1 METPNNWIQVLGAPF
16 PVALFVREG
25 NDLHLVTMSHE
36 ASEMLGCPGEKM
48 ELVKGTKWMSYL
60 HPDDIKE
67 LLTFIPKLAELGR
80 LPFAARTR
88 KIGKRYYETV
98 SGYLKQSKIETQN
111 SEAYLMF
118 FYTKDD
124 IDFLDHQS
132 WSHANT
138 GERLIVQDVI
148 DAVNVPIFWKDANR
162 KYLGA
167 NKAFL
172 DTFGF
177 KDEDEVIGRTNA
189 TLGIGNG
196 KTDGAEIEKGVLAG
210 DTIRTS
216 TDVIVKGNHRVILL
230 SERPIIKG
238 NKTIGLTGNFTDI
251 TDEVARTQELE
262 HLANRDELT
271 GTHNRR
277 SFFKWLRERQKEYVD
292 GGDDFAVIMMDLDD
306 FKEINDNH
314 GHEVGDRV
322 LVEFTRRVKA
332 SRDHGEHLFRL
343 GGDEF
348 VTIKE
353 HATAENAQECLERTR
368 AAIEK
373 MMEINGIELNLGVS
387 MGVALYSDNLDT
399 DILMRQADVSMYAN
413 KKARKVNR

>member
-1 METPNNWIQVLGAPF
+1 MVVNECLRTVTGRRIDLSRTVLDACQSVLLRAYPQASVRRSGHARNLRTGQNPVIANNTLRAGTIPDST
-16 PVALFVREG
+16 VASL
-25 NDLHLVTMSHE
+25 
-36 ASEMLGCPGEKM
+36 
-48 ELVKGTKWMSYL
+48 SYC
-60 HPDDIKE
+60 
-67 LLTFIPKLAELGR
+67 G
-80 LPFAARTR
+80 
-88 KIGKRYYETV
+88 
-98 SGYLKQSKIETQN
+98 
-111 SEAYLMF
+111 
-118 FYTKDD
+118 
-124 IDFLDHQS
+124 
-132 WSHANT
+132 
-138 GERLIVQDVI
+138 
-148 DAVNVPIFWKDANR
+148 
-162 KYLGA
+162 
-167 NKAFL
+167 
-172 DTFGF
+172 
-177 KDEDEVIGRTNA
+177 
-189 TLGIGNG
+189 
-196 KTDGAEIEKGVLAG
+196 
-210 DTIRTS
+210 
-216 TDVIVKGNHRVILL
+216 
-230 SERPIIKG
+230 
-238 NKTIGLTGNFTDI
+238 DI

-387 MGVALYSDNLDT
+387 MGVALYSDSLDT
-399 DILMRQADVSMYAN
+399 DLLMRQADVSMYAN

>member
-1 METPNNWIQVLGAPF
+1 METPDKWMQVLEAPF

-25 NDLHLVTMSHE
+25 DDLHLVTMSEE
-36 ASEMLGCPGEKM
+36 ASVMLGCDGDKM

-80 LPFAARTR
+80 LRFAARV
-88 KIGKRYYETV
+88 KMIGKRSYETIY
-98 SGYLKQSKIETQN
+98 GYLKHCKKWEQIID
-111 SEAYLMF
+111 AYLML
-118 FYTKDD
+118 FYTQED

-132 WSHANT
+132 WSHANK

-148 DAVNVPIFWKDANR
+148 DAINIPIFWKNTSL

-172 DTFGF
+172 DIFDF
-177 KDEDEVIGRTNA
+177 KGEDEIVGRTNS
-189 TLGIGNG
+189 TLGIGSL
-196 KTDGAEIEKGVLAG
+196 KTDGAETEKGVLAG
-210 DTIRTS
+210 NSIRS
-216 TDVIVKGNHRVILL
+216 TAEILVRGENRVILL
-230 SERPIIKG
+230 SERPIVKSG
-238 NKTIGLTGNFTDI
+238 KTIGLTGNFTDI

-332 SRDHGEHLFRL
+332 SREHGEHLFRL

-387 MGVALYSDNLDT
+387 MGVALYSDSLDT
-399 DILMRQADVSMYAN
+399 DLLMRQADVSMYAN

>member
-1 METPNNWIQVLGAPF
+1 MNLILASSGGFLAGGILVTIFLLFILFIVLIGIAARYKKCPSDQVLVIFGK
-16 PVALFVREG
+16 
-25 NDLHLVTMSHE
+25 T
-36 ASEMLGCPGEKM
+36 
-48 ELVKGTKWMSYL
+48 KGDK
-60 HPDDIKE
+60 
-67 LLTFIPKLAELGR
+67 
-80 LPFAARTR
+80 AARCIHGGAAFIWPVIQDYGFLSLR
-88 KIGKRYYETV
+88 P
-98 SGYLKQSKIETQN
+98 LQIEVNLTNALCMQN
-111 SEAYLMF
+111 
-118 FYTKDD
+118 
-124 IDFLDHQS
+124 I
-132 WSHANT
+132 
-138 GERLIVQDVI
+138 RI
-148 DAVNVPIFWKDANR
+148 NVPSVFTVGVSTDNSLMGNAANR
-162 KYLGA
+162 L
-167 NKAFL
+167 
-172 DTFGF
+172 
-177 KDEDEVIGRTNA
+177 
-189 TLGIGNG
+189 LGISQEEIADLAKDIIFGQLRLVIASMTIEQINADRE
-196 KTDGAEIEKGVLAG
+196 TFLRNIEQNVAEELNKLGLQ
-210 DTIRTS
+210 
-216 TDVIVKGNHRVILL
+216 LL
-230 SERPIIKG
+230 NVNI
-238 NKTIGLTGNFTDI
+238 TDI

-387 MGVALYSDNLDT
+387 MGVALYSDSLDT